1 MFFCKKDKKKAAK
14 AAVALQKSAQDE
26 IRSLKEQVEELLND
40 RVTPAI
46 VQAADKADQ
55 VVHNTKEL
63 TDHQMKHVSD
73 KVQSKPLI
81 AIVLS
86 IVIGYLL
93 GRVIR

>member
-1 MFFCKKDKKKAAK
+1 MFFCKKNKKKA
-14 AAVALQKSAQDE
+14 VIALQDSAHEE
-26 IRSLKEQVEELLND
+26 IKSLKKQVEELLND

-46 VQAADKADQ
+46 VNAADKADQ
-55 VVHNTKEL
+55 VVHNTKEM
-63 TDHQMKHVSD
+63 TDHQMQHVSD
-73 KVQSKPLI
+73 KVQSKPLM

>member
-1 MFFCKKDKKKAAK
+1 MFFRKKDKKKAAE
-14 AAVALQKSAQDE
+14 LQKNAQDE
-26 IRSLKEQVEELLND
+26 IVSLKKQVEDLLND

-55 VVHNTKEL
+55 VVHNTKEI
-63 TDHQMKHVSD
+63 TDHQMKQVSD

-86 IVIGYLL
+86 VVIGYLL

>member
-1 MFFCKKDKKKAAK
+1 MFFCKKNKKKA
-14 AAVALQKSAQDE
+14 VELQKNAQEE
-26 IRSLKEQVEELLND
+26 IKTLKNQVEELLND

-55 VVHNTKEL
+55 VVHNTKEI
-63 TDHQMKHVSD
+63 TDHQMKHVSN
-73 KVQSKPLI
+73 KVQSRPLI

-86 IVIGYLL
+86 VVIGYLL

>member
-1 MFFCKKDKKKAAK
+1 MFFSKKDKKKVA
-14 AAVALQKSAQDE
+14 ALQKNAQEE
-26 IRSLKEQVEELLND
+26 IKSLKNQVEELLND

-55 VVHNTKEL
+55 VVHNTKEM
-63 TDHQMKHVSD
+63 TDHQIKHVSD